1 MNRITARLAVLA
13 VALVAL
19 VAACGDDSGSPFG
32 SSTIPAGGSTTTAAG
47 ASTTGGAGEE
57 TTTTAEGETD
67 TSQVGQSGE
76 VEDLLQQFRQSTL
89 RTTYVMEDD
98 QEITF
103 SQDPSQDP
111 PVSAVL
117 YEGGK
122 MITAGESYIVCSG
135 EGEGA
140 MCFTV
145 PGTEGMDMATAFLG
159 PFASLALS
167 LQEGMTG
174 TPGYEVETEQA
185 TVASRSGVCFT
196 YSPDAALATGYEY
209 IRTCVDSELGFTL
222 LVQVQESSA
231 TEVKTVMELVS
242 FGDPEPGDFEPTGP
256 VTEVPEG

>member
-1 MNRITARLAVLA
+1 MNRITVRLAVLA

-19 VAACGDDSGSPFG
+19 VAACGDDAEGPFG
-32 SSTIPAGGSTTTAAG
+32 SSTSPADGSTTTEAG
-47 ASTTGGAGEE
+47 SSATTVAGEE
-57 TTTTAEGETD
+57 TTTTGEETE
-67 TSQVGQSGE
+67 TSQAGANGE
-76 VEDLLQQFRQSTL
+76 VDELLEQFQQTPL
-89 RTTYVMEDD
+89 RTTYVMEDAR
-98 QEITF
+98 EITF
-103 SQDPSQDP
+103 SQDPTQDP

-122 MITAGESYIVCSG
+122 MITAGESYIICSG

-174 TPGYEVETEQA
+174 TPGYEVETEEA
-185 TVASRSGVCFT
+185 TIAGRSGVCFT
-196 YSPDAALATGYEY
+196 YAPDTGLAAGYEH
-209 IRTCVDSELGFTL
+209 IRSCVDAELGFTL
-222 LVQVQESSA
+222 LVQVQESGAS
-231 TEVKTVMELVS
+231 EVKTVMELVS

>member
-19 VAACGDDSGSPFG
+19 VAACGDDSGSPFV
-32 SSTIPAGGSTTTAAG
+32 STTSDGGATTTEAGGSATTN
-47 ASTTGGAGEE
+47 AGEE
-57 TTTTAEGETD
+57 TTTSEEETE
-67 TSQVGQSGE
+67 TSQASGNGE
-76 VEDLLQQFRQSTL
+76 VEQLLEQFQQTAL

-98 QEITF
+98 REITF
-103 SQDPSQDP
+103 SQDPTQDP

-122 MITAGESYIVCSG
+122 MITAGESYIICSG

-140 MCFTV
+140 MCFMV

-174 TPGYEVETEQA
+174 TPGSEAETEQA
-185 TVASRSGVCFT
+185 TIAGRSGVCFT
-196 YSPDAALATGYEY
+196 YAPDAGLAAGYEY
-209 IRTCVDSELGFTL
+209 IRSCVDAELGFTL
-222 LVQVQESSA
+222 LVQVQESGAS
-231 TEVKTVMELVS
+231 EVETVMELVS

>member
-1 MNRITARLAVLA
+1 MNRITVRLAVLA

-19 VAACGDDSGSPFG
+19 VAACGDDSGDPFG
-32 SSTIPAGGSTTTAAG
+32 SSTSQVG
-47 ASTTGGAGEE
+47 ASTTDADGSATTNGGEE
-57 TTTTAEGETD
+57 TTTTAGEETT
-67 TSQVGQSGE
+67 TSQAGGNGE
-76 VEDLLQQFRQSTL
+76 IDDLLDQFQQTPL
-89 RTTYVMEDD
+89 RTTYVMEGD

-103 SQDPSQDP
+103 SQDPTQDP

-117 YEGGK
+117 YDGGK

-135 EGEGA
+135 EGDDA

-145 PGTEGMDMATAFLG
+145 PGTEGTDMATAFLG

-185 TVASRSGVCFT
+185 TIAGRNGVCFT
-196 YSPDAALATGYEY
+196 YAPDAGLAAGYEY
-209 IRTCVDSELGFTL
+209 IRSCVDSELGFTL
-222 LVQVQESSA
+222 LVQVQESGAS
-231 TEVKTVMELVS
+231 EVETVMELVS

>member
-1 MNRITARLAVLA
+1 MNRITVRLAVLA

-19 VAACGDDSGSPFG
+19 VAACGDDAEGPFG
-32 SSTIPAGGSTTTAAG
+32 SSTSPADGSTTTEAG
-47 ASTTGGAGEE
+47 SSATTVAGEE
-57 TTTTAEGETD
+57 TTTTGEETE
-67 TSQVGQSGE
+67 TSQAGANGE
-76 VEDLLQQFRQSTL
+76 VDELLEQFQQTPL
-89 RTTYVMEDD
+89 RTTYVMEDAR
-98 QEITF
+98 EITF
-103 SQDPSQDP
+103 SQDPTQDP

-174 TPGYEVETEQA
+174 TPGYEVETEEA
-185 TVASRSGVCFT
+185 TIAGRSGVCFT
-196 YSPDAALATGYEY
+196 YAPDAGLAAGYEY
-209 IRTCVDSELGFTL
+209 IRSCVDAELGFTL
-222 LVQVQESSA
+222 LVQVQESAAS
-231 TEVKTVMELVS
+231 EVKTVMELVS